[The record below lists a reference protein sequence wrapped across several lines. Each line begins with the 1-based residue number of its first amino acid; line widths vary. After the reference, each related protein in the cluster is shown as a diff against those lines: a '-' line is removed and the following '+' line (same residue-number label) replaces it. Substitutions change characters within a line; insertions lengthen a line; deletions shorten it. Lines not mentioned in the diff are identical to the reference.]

1 MERCRPDSKWK
12 IPMEKLSGLL
22 AAYKAGKHPSGLA
35 REYGVMQKTVEAA
48 LVRAAREHLGLPIC
62 PPKIHE
68 RAKNH
73 NVWVEWLDEHG
84 YGVEEIYRKP
94 SSNIDLA
101 LHGIS
106 LPRLV
111 KLP

>member
-1 MERCRPDSKWK
+1 
-12 IPMEKLSGLL
+12 MEKLSGLL

-73 NVWVEWLDEHG
+73 NVWVEWLDED
-84 YGVEEIYRKP
+84 EKAILFLQALQPKR
-94 SSNIDLA
+94 DLRFR
-101 LHGIS
+101 
-106 LPRLV
+106 P
-111 KLP
+111 